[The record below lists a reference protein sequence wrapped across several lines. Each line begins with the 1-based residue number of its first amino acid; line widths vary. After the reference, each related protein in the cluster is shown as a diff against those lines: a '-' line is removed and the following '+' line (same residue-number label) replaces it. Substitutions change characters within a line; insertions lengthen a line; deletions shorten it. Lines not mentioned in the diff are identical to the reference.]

1 MTEKNSKGKVETGS
15 EMYFSELSLAVIV
28 SSFFLRQCSQL
39 DDGLGFLEIKKTDLG
54 YLSLGSEAPLGGTDT
69 C

>member
-1 MTEKNSKGKVETGS
+1 MTEREKLRREVRCI
-15 EMYFSELSLAVIV
+15 FSELSLAVIV

-39 DDGLGFLEIKKTDLG
+39 G

>member
-1 MTEKNSKGKVETGS
+1 MTEKNRKGKVETGS

-39 DDGLGFLEIKKTDLG
+39 G
-54 YLSLGSEAPLGGTDT
+54 YLSLGSEEPLGGTDT

>member
-1 MTEKNSKGKVETGS
+1 MTEKNRREKLRREVRCI
-15 EMYFSELSLAVIV
+15 FSELSLAVIV

-39 DDGLGFLEIKKTDLG
+39 G
-54 YLSLGSEAPLGGTDT
+54 YLSLGLAAPLGGTDT

>member
-1 MTEKNSKGKVETGS
+1 MTEKNRKGKVETGS

-39 DDGLGFLEIKKTDLG
+39 DDGLGFLEIKKN
-54 YLSLGSEAPLGGTDT
+54 
-69 C
+69 